1 MLDNFGL
8 EGLLKKNWAGSDIE
22 NGMA

>member
-1 MLDNFGL
+1 MLDYFGL

-22 NGMA
+22 DGIA